1 MAAARLRAVLLD
13 MGGVLIPVRGYRGA
27 ARDPDVLGAL
37 ARLGIADPAPL
48 VLDCAARVA
57 AAYNALAARC
67 SQPDLDAALCNVPEA
82 ARRVMLVAF
91 RRQATP
97 RPYTYAREVVAR
109 LASRFRLGL
118 VSNNVLPGD
127 HHARMLEQAGI
138 LGHLGV
144 AVWSANFGRR
154 KPDPAML
161 EYALDALGVPARAA
175 IFVGDKLATD
185 VLAARRAGVRSIYL
199 RHRGAPLEGEARP
212 DFTVGDFRSVPRM
225 LASL

>member
-1 MAAARLRAVLLD
+1 
-13 MGGVLIPVRGYRGA
+13 MGGVLIPVRGYAAA
-27 ARDPDVLGAL
+27 ARDLDVLGAL

-57 AAYNALAARC
+57 AAYDALAGPC
-67 SQPDLDAALCNVPEA
+67 TQPDLDSALGDVPESV
-82 ARRVMLVAF
+82 RRVLLAAF

-97 RPYTYAREVVAR
+97 RPYSFAREVVVH
-109 LASRFRLGL
+109 LAQRFRLGL

-127 HHARMLEQAGI
+127 HHARMLARAGI
-138 LGHLGV
+138 LELLDV

-161 EYALDALGVPARAA
+161 EHALDTLGVPARAA

-199 RHRGAPLEGEARP
+199 RHRGAPFAGEVRP
-212 DFTVGDFRSVPRM
+212 DFTVADFRSVPRV